1 MFEKKPLP
9 IGVQLTVFDPGF
21 REHRMNL
28 LSQSGP

>member
-21 REHRMNL
+21 REHPHEFAFPGR
-28 LSQSGP
+28 P